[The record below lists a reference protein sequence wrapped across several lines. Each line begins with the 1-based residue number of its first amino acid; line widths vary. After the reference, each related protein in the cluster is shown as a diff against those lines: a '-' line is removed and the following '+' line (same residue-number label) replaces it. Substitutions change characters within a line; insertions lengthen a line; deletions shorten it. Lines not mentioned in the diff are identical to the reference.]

1 MLGCEKISGLAKPWS
16 EGVLGEIGKNF
27 RDVPWEVL
35 GGSGEIDSEPP
46 LRQRWQ
52 ANFLPHPTPTPPA
65 RARRFPRVAREHLE
79 RDSRGH
85 SSDQR
90 RPATAMRLLCER
102 VAIIRRGGLL
112 PR

>member
-52 ANFLPHPTPTPPA
+52 ANFLPPPPPPPPRPPP
-65 RARRFPRVAREHLE
+65 RAHVVF
-79 RDSRGH
+79 RGWRA
-85 SSDQR
+85 S
-90 RPATAMRLLCER
+90 
-102 VAIIRRGGLL
+102 I
-112 PR
+112 